1 MSNDIDVAMR
11 ARVVAL
17 VRAYLG
23 LGIAVAGFIIV
34 VVLWLI
40 SPFILVWAINTL
52 FHTSYAITTFLE
64 WLAGLL
70 LVGTSTRSC
79 SCRRT

>member
-23 LGIAVAGFIIV
+23 LGIAKAGFIIV

-52 FHTSYAITTFLE
+52 FHTSYAITTFWE

-70 LVGTSTRSC
+70 LVGTSTRSW